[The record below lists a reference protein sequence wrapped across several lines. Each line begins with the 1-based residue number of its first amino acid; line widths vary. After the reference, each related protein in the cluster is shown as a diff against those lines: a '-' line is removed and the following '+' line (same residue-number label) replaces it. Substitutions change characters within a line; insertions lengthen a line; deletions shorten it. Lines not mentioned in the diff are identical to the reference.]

1 MTDSQPAQSHQ
12 VARAAAAGHCDRRH
26 SCSCGQGRG
35 GRGGAGPGAPLSAW
49 APGTRKGAAGES
61 DSDPTMY
68 NRHPGRDRAGP
79 PMLLL
84 PPPARHGAAA
94 AAPGAAALSAA
105 ESDRCYKVP

>member
-35 GRGGAGPGAPLSAW
+35 GRGGPGAPLSAW

-84 PPPARHGAAA
+84 PPRHGAAA